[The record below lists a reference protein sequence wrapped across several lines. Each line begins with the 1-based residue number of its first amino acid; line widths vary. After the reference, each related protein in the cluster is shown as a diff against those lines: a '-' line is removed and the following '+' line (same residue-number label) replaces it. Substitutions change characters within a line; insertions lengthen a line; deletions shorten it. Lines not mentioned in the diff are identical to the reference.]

1 MTITAKELAKKL
13 TKYSAIHGN
22 EDIEVLLQYDG
33 DIALE
38 FSHGTD
44 EVVMSP
50 QGGIVRFLVL
60 RVQEKGSKKLR
71 LKGTD

>member
-1 MTITAKELAKKL
+1 MITVAELARKL
-13 TKYSAIHGN
+13 AVYAATSP
-22 EDIEVLLQYDG
+22 DVEVMIQYDG

-50 QGGIVRFLVL
+50 QGAILKFLVL
-60 RVQEKGSKKLR
+60 RPQQKGSKKLK
-71 LKGTD
+71 LKGND